1 MKTPINNTPE
11 TTSVIDTSKMSTG
24 QRAALETA
32 EAAREE
38 VSGRSLAASLFLG
51 RPDFGKIL
59 PFPVQTLEDH
69 DQGDAFLSRL
79 DEVLA
84 EADPDQIDREGE
96 IPDALLKRLAEIG
109 AFGIKIP
116 RRFGGLG
123 LSQTNYSRA
132 AMRLGGIC
140 GNLTAL
146 LSAHQSIG
154 VPQPLLMF
162 GTEEQKAEFL
172 PRCAAGE
179 ISAFALTEPDVG
191 SDPARMRTTAT
202 PTADGDSFVING
214 EKLWCTNGTKAGML
228 VVMARTP
235 APKSDSSSA
244 RAPITAFIV
253 DAKTPG
259 IEIMH
264 RCRFMGLRA
273 LYNAV
278 IKFHDVVVPRKNII
292 LGEGK
297 GLRVALS
304 TLNIGRITLPAACA
318 GAAKRCLD
326 MAVRWA
332 AKREQWGAR
341 IGDHAAIAGKL
352 ARMSAQAFA
361 MESLVYYV
369 SALVEKKADV
379 RLEAA
384 LAKLWGTERAW
395 EIVNDTMQIRGG
407 RGYETE
413 SSLRARGETP
423 EPVERFLRDARI
435 NTIFEGSTEIMR
447 LFIAREALDPHLQV
461 GAPLLDTRLPM
472 RKRLASLPGIAKF
485 YIPHVAGIIW
495 PFSRMPEAG
504 PFGREVRMIAKL
516 SRKLARGMLTALTK
530 FGPKLDR
537 QQLVLARLVDAGAEL
552 LAATASVA
560 RGMHLLETE
569 PGRAAETEP
578 LVRHACEL
586 AFETTNVLLSKISHP
601 SDGHGYK
608 LAREMLAKS

>member
-1 MKTPINNTPE
+1 MKTIPE
-11 TTSVIDTSKMSTG
+11 STTVIDTSKMSTG

-32 EAAREE
+32 EAARESI
-38 VSGRSLAASLFLG
+38 SGRSFAASLFLG
-51 RPDFGKIL
+51 RPNFAKAMI
-59 PFPVQTLEDH
+59 FPTQSLEDR
-69 DQGDAFLSRL
+69 DQGDAFLTRL
-79 DEVLA
+79 EGILQT
-84 EADPDQIDREGE
+84 ADPDMIDREGE
-96 IPDALLKRLAEIG
+96 IPDHVLQGLAGIG

-116 RRFGGLG
+116 RCYGGLG

-132 AMRLGGIC
+132 AMRLGAFC

-162 GTEEQKAEFL
+162 GTSEQKQQFL

-191 SDPARMRTTAT
+191 SDPARMKTTAI
-202 PTADGDSFVING
+202 PTEDGSAFLING
-214 EKLWCTNGTKAGML
+214 EKLWCTNGTKAGLL

-235 APKSDSSSA
+235 ASDTDLASGKT
-244 RAPITAFIV
+244 PITAFIV
-253 DAKTPG
+253 EANSPG
-259 IEIMH
+259 LKIVR

-278 IKFHDVVVPRKNII
+278 IEFRDVRVPRENIV

-318 GAAKRCLD
+318 GAARRCLEI
-326 MAVRWA
+326 ATRWA
-332 AKREQWGAR
+332 SQREQWGAR
-341 IGDHAAIAGKL
+341 IGDHAAIAGKI
-352 ARMSAQAFA
+352 ARMSAHTFA

-369 SALVEKKADV
+369 SALAEQKADV

-407 RGYETE
+407 RGYETAD
-413 SSLRARGETP
+413 SLRARGEAP

-435 NTIFEGSTEIMR
+435 NTIFEGSSEIMR
-447 LFIAREALDPHLQV
+447 LFIAREALDPHLQA
-461 GAPLLDTRLPM
+461 GAPLLDTRLPW
-472 RKRLASLPGIAKF
+472 KQRLAAVPAAVKF
-485 YIPHVAGIIW
+485 YLPHLASIFFPYQGIPEV
-495 PFSRMPEAG
+495 G
-504 PFGREVRMIAKL
+504 PFRAEARKIAKL
-516 SRKLARGMLTALTK
+516 SRRLARAMLMALAK

-537 QQLVLARLVDAGAEL
+537 QQLVLARLVDAAAEL
-552 LAATASVA
+552 LAATASIA
-560 RGMHLLETE
+560 HGKYLLETKE
-569 PGRAAETEP
+569 EESTLPTVKH
-578 LVRHACEL
+578 LCHL
-586 AFETTNVLLSKISHP
+586 AFQKAEELLQHPTLP
-601 SDGHGYK
+601 SDGEGYK
-608 LAREMLAKS
+608 LAQGLLRG